1 MKQGVLPFQYEQEKS
16 SPGMTAMAG
25 MMTYLELMHAAGLR
39 SSVER
44 HVGLRECGQG
54 WTDSQVVSSLI
65 LLNLAGGE
73 SVVDLDVLE
82 KDAGLCRVLR
92 EVESYGMGR
101 RERRALEE
109 RWRVER
115 RRSMPSESAVFR
127 YLERFHEAGEESS
140 REAHR
145 AFIPSPNEALGG
157 LHKVNADMVSFVQ
170 SRSPCAQ
177 ATLDMYATL
186 VETHKQQALYSYK
199 KYKAYQP
206 LTTYWAEAE
215 LIVHSEFR
223 DGNVPA
229 GYQQLR
235 VLTEALEH
243 LPCAV
248 DKVMLRSDAAGYQ
261 HELLRYCA
269 EGRDER
275 FGVIEFAVG
284 LNVTPEFR
292 RAVSEV
298 AEQDWHAPHRRLG
311 ATWVETG
318 QQWAEVNFVPDW
330 IAYSKKNPEYRF
342 IAIREPLSEQPLPGM
357 ELQLELPFPVMRL
370 AGGAWHKVSGL
381 VTNRDLPGDEM
392 IRWYRQRC
400 GKGEQVHSVLKSD
413 PGCGQAPVGAV
424 RSQRRMVG
432 HSGAGL
438 QPELC
443 DEAAGV
449 GRTVGEQASQ
459 GSALRPDRPSGPG
472 DATRQ
477 EADHPSGA
485 GPSLIR
491 VVDQG
496 TSEDIG
502 AVRRAVPTIS
512 GPVCASVEGDS
523 ARSPRLGHAF
533 FGLRTAIIG
542 AATLPIPSKSSA
554 KVLPTARSDHM
565 EPPNRYSTRA

>member
-73 SVVDLDVLE
+73 SVVDLDVVE

-177 ATLDMYATL
+177 ATLDMDATL

-318 QQWAEVNFVPDW
+318 QQWAVSNARNYVPVDRE
-330 IAYSKKNPEYRF
+330 IARNYR
-342 IAIREPLSEQPLPGM
+342 PLRQVIDHPVRRIGDHCCILDVRSSNGVQGGVESGDSRSGAALAVRHQPA
-357 ELQLELPFPVMRL
+357 RYINWY
-370 AGGAWHKVSGL
+370 GAVA
-381 VTNRDLPGDEM
+381 RDSA
-392 IRWYRQRC
+392 
-400 GKGEQVHSVLKSD
+400 QVHR
-413 PGCGQAPVGAV
+413 G
-424 RSQRRMVG
+424 
-432 HSGAGL
+432 
-438 QPELC
+438 
-443 DEAAGV
+443 
-449 GRTVGEQASQ
+449 GRG
-459 GSALRPDRPSGPG
+459 GGSGPG
-472 DATRQ
+472 R
-477 EADHPSGA
+477 SC
-485 GPSLIR
+485 
-491 VVDQG
+491 
-496 TSEDIG
+496 SE
-502 AVRRAVPTIS
+502 
-512 GPVCASVEGDS
+512 
-523 ARSPRLGHAF
+523 
-533 FGLRTAIIG
+533 
-542 AATLPIPSKSSA
+542 
-554 KVLPTARSDHM
+554 
-565 EPPNRYSTRA
+565 